1 MDETFSRARMVMGDE
16 AIERLARC
24 SVAVFGIGGV
34 GSYIAEALARGGVG
48 RLLLI
53 DSDRVA
59 QSNINRQLI
68 ALRSTVGRLKVEV
81 MAERI
86 RDINPAARVET
97 YPVFYGAETAE
108 QIPFSGLDY
117 ISDAIDTVSSKL
129 LLIRQAAEAG
139 VPIISSMGTGNK
151 LDPSRLELTDLS
163 KTSVCPLARV
173 MRRELGR
180 RGVKHLRVVYSPEE
194 PAYCAP
200 LETPPPGRRSVP
212 GSVPWV
218 PPVAGLL
225 LGGAVVM
232 DLVGDLIPQ
241 KNTEMTERNE
251 II

>member
-97 YPVFYGAETAE
+97 YRTWQPCG
-108 QIPFSGLDY
+108 
-117 ISDAIDTVSSKL
+117 
-129 LLIRQAAEAG
+129 
-139 VPIISSMGTGNK
+139 
-151 LDPSRLELTDLS
+151 
-163 KTSVCPLARV
+163 
-173 MRRELGR
+173 
-180 RGVKHLRVVYSPEE
+180 
-194 PAYCAP
+194 
-200 LETPPPGRRSVP
+200 
-212 GSVPWV
+212 
-218 PPVAGLL
+218 
-225 LGGAVVM
+225 
-232 DLVGDLIPQ
+232 
-241 KNTEMTERNE
+241 
-251 II
+251 

>member
-117 ISDAIDTVSSKL
+117 ISDAIDTVSS
-129 LLIRQAAEAG
+129 
-139 VPIISSMGTGNK
+139 
-151 LDPSRLELTDLS
+151 
-163 KTSVCPLARV
+163 
-173 MRRELGR
+173 
-180 RGVKHLRVVYSPEE
+180 
-194 PAYCAP
+194 
-200 LETPPPGRRSVP
+200 
-212 GSVPWV
+212 
-218 PPVAGLL
+218 
-225 LGGAVVM
+225 
-232 DLVGDLIPQ
+232 
-241 KNTEMTERNE
+241 
-251 II
+251 

>member
-151 LDPSRLELTDLS
+151 LEDR
-163 KTSVCPLARV
+163 KSVV
-173 MRRELGR
+173 
-180 RGVKHLRVVYSPEE
+180 
-194 PAYCAP
+194 
-200 LETPPPGRRSVP
+200 
-212 GSVPWV
+212 
-218 PPVAGLL
+218 
-225 LGGAVVM
+225 
-232 DLVGDLIPQ
+232 
-241 KNTEMTERNE
+241 
-251 II
+251 

>member
-86 RDINPAARVET
+86 RDINPAAR
-97 YPVFYGAETAE
+97 A
-108 QIPFSGLDY
+108 
-117 ISDAIDTVSSKL
+117 SSSAK
-129 LLIRQAAEAG
+129 
-139 VPIISSMGTGNK
+139 ISSRE
-151 LDPSRLELTDLS
+151 PS
-163 KTSVCPLARV
+163 KVIW
-173 MRRELGR
+173 
-180 RGVKHLRVVYSPEE
+180 
-194 PAYCAP
+194 
-200 LETPPPGRRSVP
+200 PP
-212 GSVPWV
+212 
-218 PPVAGLL
+218 
-225 LGGAVVM
+225 
-232 DLVGDLIPQ
+232 
-241 KNTEMTERNE
+241 
-251 II
+251 

>member
-86 RDINPAARVET
+86 RDINPAAKVET

-129 LLIRQAAEAG
+129 LLIRQAVEAG

-173 MRRELGR
+173 MRRRTGQ
-180 RGVKHLRVVYSPEE
+180 
-194 PAYCAP
+194 
-200 LETPPPGRRSVP
+200 TPPGGERREASP
-212 GSVPWV
+212 LCRRW
-218 PPVAGLL
+218 AG
-225 LGGAVVM
+225 
-232 DLVGDLIPQ
+232 
-241 KNTEMTERNE
+241 
-251 II
+251 

>member
-86 RDINPAARVET
+86 RDISPAARVET

-173 MRRELGR
+173 MRRELKKQGIT
-180 RGVKHLRVVYSPEE
+180 HLRVLYSQ
-194 PAYCAP
+194 
-200 LETPPPGRRSVP
+200 ETPISPKYPPEDGANPARRGTP
-212 GSVPWV
+212 GSVSFV
-218 PPVAGLL
+218 PPVGGLMIAG
-225 LGGAVVM
+225 
-232 DLVGDLIPQ
+232 
-241 KNTEMTERNE
+241 E
-251 II
+251 ILRKLSGIET